1 MQLLKLFIKAS
12 NMKKGH
18 MVINKGKKVIHYV
31 MGKKFKNW
39 KILLFNIYYAP
50 TTSQAPGQVLG
61 WGHKKGSCR
70 RIYSLEQI

>member
-1 MQLLKLFIKAS
+1 MR
-12 NMKKGH
+12 
-18 MVINKGKKVIHYV
+18 
-31 MGKKFKNW
+31 KKFKNW